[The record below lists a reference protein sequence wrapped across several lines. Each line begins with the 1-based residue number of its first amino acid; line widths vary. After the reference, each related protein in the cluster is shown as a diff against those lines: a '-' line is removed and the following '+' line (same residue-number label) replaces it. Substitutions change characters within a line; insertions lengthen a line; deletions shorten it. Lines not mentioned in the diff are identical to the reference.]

1 MLSRACR
8 TSDPLRSHSS
18 CPFPSCFH
26 ADVKIHNIQ
35 LLRPLGFFIAVLLSD
50 SFFNIVCKITTIMCR
65 GFIRLYLNYQRY
77 SYMNLQLFAFYSYL
91 HIYFSLHSVLSFFL
105 LLVAFIFSL
114 PCTEPLTLLQHP
126 NCHRGS
132 KQFYFLPLT
141 RWLLCQRLRFKTL
154 PTALPVF
161 ALIQQQ
167 SFALLSSL
175 CCEDVKLCQGWHCP
189 YLATDSPIAYCTH
202 CNKETQVSSLLCELS
217 SLLFLLFSSLCSH
230 KNSLKIS
237 L

>member
-1 MLSRACR
+1 
-8 TSDPLRSHSS
+8 
-18 CPFPSCFH
+18 
-26 ADVKIHNIQ
+26 
-35 LLRPLGFFIAVLLSD
+35 
-50 SFFNIVCKITTIMCR
+50 MCR

-77 SYMNLQLFAFYSYL
+77 SYTNLQLFAFYSYL

-175 CCEDVKLCQGWHCP
+175 CCEDVKLCQSWHCP
-189 YLATDSPIAYCTH
+189 SLATDTRLHIALTVIRKRRLAVFC
-202 CNKETQVSSLLCELS
+202 VSFLPFSFCF
-217 SLLFLLFSSLCSH
+217 SLLFVVIKTAWKSAFNWDQHSAKPQKLWYMEI
-230 KNSLKIS
+230 NWWRE
-237 L
+237 

>member
-1 MLSRACR
+1 MAITADEDEYLGSWNPHSISFTLHSIVNCSEPQLSVVKSLQNFRSAQKPFIL
-8 TSDPLRSHSS
+8 PLSYL
-18 CPFPSCFH
+18 FPYRH
-26 ADVKIHNIQ
+26 QIHNIQ

-91 HIYFSLHSVLSFFL
+91 QIYFSLHSVLSFSL

-141 RWLLCQRLRFKTL
+141 R
-154 PTALPVF
+154 
-161 ALIQQQ
+161 
-167 SFALLSSL
+167 
-175 CCEDVKLCQGWHCP
+175 
-189 YLATDSPIAYCTH
+189 
-202 CNKETQVSSLLCELS
+202 
-217 SLLFLLFSSLCSH
+217 
-230 KNSLKIS
+230 
-237 L
+237 